1 MSLCEMTMIVFIN
14 THTMIFI
21 HMISTSSKK
30 QKHPTVNIY
39 FAGPGRE
46 AAAHQKPSLR
56 GEASLEARSAEAR
69 PRLRSEASLE
79 ARSAEVPRARRYAA
93 GSNAGASRLQSFSLA
108 SLVRRV
114 VFRLRSS
121 ARRLRLRF
129 FSLSSK
135 ISRPK

>member
-1 MSLCEMTMIVFIN
+1 
-14 THTMIFI
+14 
-21 HMISTSSKK
+21 MISTSSKK

-114 VFRLRSS
+114 AFRSALLRVGFASALFLLSRFARSS
-121 ARRLRLRF
+121 L
-129 FSLSSK
+129 
-135 ISRPK
+135 PCPE